1 MATKKD
7 ELDPTVTTETQPS
20 VDAGLPTALQQES
33 AANPNPIVVDSTAS
47 DLKDADG
54 VSLPDS
60 KYPTAFYIGSN
71 IPYCTVCGEQYLTEL
86 DGTPKCA
93 EARPDC
99 PRTNAHP

>member
-7 ELDPTVTTETQPS
+7 EIDPT
-20 VDAGLPTALQQES
+20 LPTAIQQEVADS
-33 AANPNPIVVDSTAS
+33 PFVAPVDSTAS

-60 KYPTAFYIGSN
+60 KYPTAFYRGSN
-71 IPYCTVCGEQYLTEL
+71 IPYCNVCGEQYLTEL

-93 EARPDC
+93 ESRADC
-99 PRTNAHP
+99 PRTNANP

>member
-7 ELDPTVTTETQPS
+7 ELDPTIETQQEVVDIPAPIAVDIPAPIAVNTS
-20 VDAGLPTALQQES
+20 VPVYGVDEVV
-33 AANPNPIVVDSTAS
+33 PIV
-47 DLKDADG
+47 L
-54 VSLPDS
+54 

-71 IPYCTVCGEQYLTEL
+71 IPYCKTCGEQYLTDL

-99 PRTNAHP
+99 PRTNAHT